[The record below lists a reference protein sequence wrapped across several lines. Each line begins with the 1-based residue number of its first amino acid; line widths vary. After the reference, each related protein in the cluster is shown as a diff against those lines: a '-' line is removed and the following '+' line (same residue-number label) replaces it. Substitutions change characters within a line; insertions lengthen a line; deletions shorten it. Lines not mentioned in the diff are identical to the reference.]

1 MADAVKVNSKGKPI
15 VEYPKLVKTES
26 GKVLVKNKK
35 EEDAL
40 KAEKPEKPEKKAGWD
55 SK

>member
-15 VEYPKLVKTES
+15 VEYPKLVKTEG

-40 KAEKPEKPEKKAGWD
+40 KADKKEPEKKAGWD
-55 SK
+55 NK